1 MEIVHP
7 LKSQLFLGCG
17 ASRVLLTDLGLCLF
31 IYFFG
36 GLAYY
41 TYFPRVL
48 VEVLISVCQN

>member
-1 MEIVHP
+1 MEIVH
-7 LKSQLFLGCG
+7 LLRSQLFSGCG

-41 TYFPRVL
+41 TYFPRIL
-48 VEVLISVCQN
+48 VEVLISVCHY

>member
-31 IYFFG
+31 LYFFG